1 MPPEHQR
8 LPPLRTP
15 CLHGGACLRML
26 LRSSADT
33 VDAVP
38 LNGNSKT
45 MFNNRM
51 KDKDVEALV
60 DTILS
65 GAVVLS
71 KLDLSYNH
79 ISDVGAGHIARMLR
93 VRSCTTRAVAVLWR
107 CSPCCCLPGCQD
119 SDTYT
124 CTVDE
129 LDLRG
134 NSIGVEGCRAIS
146 KAMALNVS
154 VRALNL
160 NNNPIGNEGGMAVAA
175 MLFVRVQTSV
185 VLPLCGTILSLT
197 ASMWGGCRAMACCRH

>member
-1 MPPEHQR
+1 
-8 LPPLRTP
+8 
-15 CLHGGACLRML
+15 ML

-93 VRSCTTRAVAVLWR
+93 VRSYTTRAGCRAVAVLTVLLFAG
-107 CSPCCCLPGCQD
+107 LPG
-119 SDTYT
+119 
-124 CTVDE
+124 
-129 LDLRG
+129 LGHLH
-134 NSIGVEGCRAIS
+134 
-146 KAMALNVS
+146 LH
-154 VRALNL
+154 
-160 NNNPIGNEGGMAVAA
+160 GG
-175 MLFVRVQTSV
+175 
-185 VLPLCGTILSLT
+185 
-197 ASMWGGCRAMACCRH
+197 